1 MNQKAFISLV
11 APLAMEEMQK
21 SRVPAS
27 LTIAQAILESS
38 WGKSELAVK
47 ANNLFGIKGT
57 GPAGIYQKV
66 SPEYVDNKKIENL
79 SDFRKYN
86 NWLESV
92 QDHTAKL
99 LEPRY
104 AKVLGAS
111 YRAACQA
118 VQDAGYATDPN
129 YAQELIKRIEK
140 YKLDQYDSQ
149 GGQSMTLP
157 ILIIDPG
164 HGGSDPGA
172 VGANGLKEKDLNLQI
187 SLYQY
192 ARFQA
197 LGVPVILTRASDTAL
212 TPEQRTKLVRDSGA
226 KYCIS
231 NHINAGGGDGAE
243 TIYSIHSDGKLAN
256 KLAEALST
264 SGQNVRRV
272 FSRQGKANYDYYF
285 MHRQTGNVETVIVE
299 YGFIDSKQDDVEQI
313 QRDWKV
319 WSESIVKYF
328 CDFIGVPYKSPA
340 SNSQPEKKP
349 VDKPVDKV
357 SVEVNGTLLPVQG
370 YLKDGVSTLPV
381 RAVSE
386 ATGVTLG
393 WCPDTKVVT
402 VNGKQLTVTI
412 EAETSYAPAREIAAA
427 LGLQVEWIQDTKTVN
442 LKGCVSK

>member
-1 MNQKAFISLV
+1 MTPQEFIAKIATSAV
-11 APLAMEEMQK
+11 EEMRRT
-21 SRVPAS
+21 SVPAS
-27 LTIAQAILESS
+27 LTIAQAILESG
-38 WGKSELAVK
+38 WGTSELATK

-66 SPEYVDNKKIENL
+66 STEYVDHKKIEKL

-86 NWLESV
+86 NWQESIE
-92 QDHTAKL
+92 DHTAKL
-99 LEPRY
+99 LEPKY

-111 YRAACQA
+111 YIATCHA

-140 YKLDQYDSQ
+140 YELYQYDSQ
-149 GGQSMTLP
+149 GGQTMPLP

-172 VGANGLKEKDLNLQI
+172 VGANGLKEKDLSLQI

-197 LGVPVILTRASDTAL
+197 LGVPVVLTRASDIVL
-212 TPEQRTKLVRDSGA
+212 TPDQRTKLVRESGA

-272 FSRQGKANYDYYF
+272 FSRQGKPNYDYYF

-299 YGFIDSKQDDVEQI
+299 YGFIYSKQDDVEQI
-313 QRDWKV
+313 QRDWKI

-328 CDFIGVPYKSPA
+328 CDFIGVPYKSPTE
-340 SNSQPEKKP
+340 NPHPEAKP
-349 VDKPVDKV
+349 VDKPMDKV
-357 SVEVNGTLLPVQG
+357 SIEINGKVLPMQG

-381 RAVSE
+381 RAVAE
-386 ATGVTLG
+386 AVGVTPG
-393 WCPDTKVVT
+393 WCPDNKAVT
-402 VNGKQLTVTI
+402 VNSKQLTVTI
-412 EAETSYAPAREIAAA
+412 EAGTSYAPAREIAAA
-427 LGLQVEWIQDTKTVN
+427 LGLQVEWDGSTKTVI
-442 LKGCVSK
+442 LRG

>member
-1 MNQKAFISLV
+1 MTQLEFISKV
-11 APLAMEEMQK
+11 APAAVDDMQK
-21 SRVPAS
+21 HGVPAS
-27 LTIAQAILESS
+27 LTIAQAILESG
-38 WGKSELAVK
+38 WGTSELATK

-66 SPEYVDNKKIENL
+66 SPEYVDNKKIEKL

-118 VQDAGYATDPN
+118 IQDAGYATDPN

-149 GGQSMTLP
+149 GGQTMPLP

-197 LGVPVILTRASDTAL
+197 LGVPVVLTRTSDIAL
-212 TPEQRTKLVRDSGA
+212 TPDQRTKLVRESGA

-243 TIYSIHSDGKLAN
+243 TIYSIHSDGKLAK

-272 FSRQGKANYDYYF
+272 FSRQGKQNYDYYF
-285 MHRQTGNVETVIVE
+285 MHRQTGKIETVIVE
-299 YGFIDSKQDDVEQI
+299 YGFIDSKQDDVAQI
-313 QRDWKV
+313 QRDWKI
-319 WSESIVKYF
+319 WAESIVKNF
-328 CDFIGVPYKSPA
+328 CEFIGVPYKSQNP
-340 SNSQPEKKP
+340 QPEKKP
-349 VDKPVDKV
+349 VDKV
-357 SVEVNGTLLPVQG
+357 SIEVNGKMLRVQG
-370 YLKDGVSTLPV
+370 YLNNGVSTLPV
-381 RAVSE
+381 RAVAE
-386 ATGVTLG
+386 AVGVSPG
-393 WCPDTKVVT
+393 WCPDSKAVT

-412 EAETSYAPAREIAAA
+412 EAGTSYATAREVALA
-427 LGLQVEWIQDTKTVN
+427 LGLQIEWVQETKTVK
-442 LKGCVSK
+442 LKGCVTV

>member
-1 MNQKAFISLV
+1 MSQQSFIEKI
-11 APLAMEEMQK
+11 AHIAQEEMK
-21 SRVPAS
+21 RSGVPAS

-38 WGKSELAVK
+38 WGTSELATK

-66 SPEYVDNKKIENL
+66 SPEYVDNKKIEKL

-86 NWLESV
+86 NWLESI

-149 GGQSMTLP
+149 GGQTMPLP

-172 VGANGLKEKDLNLQI
+172 VGANGLKEKDINLQI

-192 ARFQA
+192 ARFRA
-197 LGVPVILTRASDTAL
+197 LGVPVILTRTSDITL
-212 TPEQRTKLVRDSGA
+212 TPEQRSNLVRESGA

-243 TIYSIHSDGKLAN
+243 TIYSIHSDGKLAK
-256 KLAEALST
+256 KLAEALSA

-272 FSRQGKANYDYYF
+272 FSRQGKPNYDYYF
-285 MHRQTGNVETVIVE
+285 MHRETGSVETVIVE
-299 YGFIDSKQDDVEQI
+299 YGFIDSKQDDVVQI
-313 QRDWKV
+313 QRDWKI
-319 WSESIVKYF
+319 WAESIVIKS
-328 CDFIGVPYKSPA
+328 CEFIGVPYKSQNP
-340 SNSQPEKKP
+340 QPEKKP
-349 VDKPVDKV
+349 VEKPVDKV
-357 SVEVNGTLLPVQG
+357 SIEVNGKLLPVQG
-370 YLKDGVSTLPV
+370 YLNNGVSTLPV
-381 RAVSE
+381 RAVAE
-386 ATGVTLG
+386 TVGVSPG
-393 WCPDTKVVT
+393 WCPDSKAVT

-412 EAETSYAPAREIAAA
+412 EVGTSYAPAREIAAA
-427 LGLQVEWIQDTKTVN
+427 LGLQIEWVQDTKTVK
-442 LKGCVSK
+442 LKGCVTV

>member
-1 MNQKAFISLV
+1 MKKSL
-11 APLAMEEMQK
+11 AQEEMK
-21 SRVPAS
+21 RSGVPAS
-27 LTIAQAILESS
+27 LTIAQAILESG
-38 WGKSELAVK
+38 WGTSELATK

-66 SPEYVDNKKIENL
+66 SPEYVDSKRIEKS

-86 NWLESV
+86 TWQESIE
-92 QDHTAKL
+92 DHTAKL
-99 LEPRY
+99 LEPKY
-104 AKVLGAS
+104 AKVVGAS
-111 YRAACQA
+111 YIAACHA
-118 VQDAGYATDPN
+118 VQDAEYATDPN

-140 YKLDQYDSQ
+140 YKLYQYDLQ
-149 GGQSMTLP
+149 GGQIMPLP

-164 HGGSDPGA
+164 HGGSDPGV

-192 ARFQA
+192 ARFQS
-197 LGVPVILTRASDTAL
+197 LGVPVILTRASDIAL
-212 TPEQRTKLVRDSGA
+212 TPERRTKLVRESGA
-226 KYCIS
+226 KFCIS

-256 KLAEALST
+256 KIAEALST

-272 FSRQGKANYDYYF
+272 FSRQGKPNYDYYF

-313 QRDWKV
+313 QRDWKI
-319 WSESIVKYF
+319 WSESIVKNF

-340 SNSQPEKKP
+340 ENPQPDKKP

-357 SVEVNGTLLPVQG
+357 SIEVNGKALPVQG
-370 YLKDGVSTLPV
+370 YLNNGVSTLPV

-386 ATGVTLG
+386 AAGVTPG
-393 WCPDTKVVT
+393 WCPDNKAVT

-412 EAETSYAPAREIAAA
+412 GAGTSYAPAREIAAA
-427 LGLQVEWIQDTKTVN
+427 LAMQVEWIQETRTVK
-442 LKGCVSK
+442 LKG